1 MRKDDLKFLAM
12 FAATV
17 LLSVFVVYSSY
28 LRDVRSAAGPTVD
41 LKRIEK
47 LYGEGRLTLH
57 PADYWEPDGEGG
69 G

>member
-17 LLSVFVVYSSY
+17 WLSGFVVYSSY
-28 LRDVRSAAGPTVD
+28 LRDLRTAAGPTVD
-41 LKRIEK
+41 MKRIER
-47 LYGEGRLTLH
+47 LVGEGRLTLH

-69 G
+69 K